1 LFFEE
6 VEEVESSNSHV
17 VGELRLDEMPLI
29 SGVDSLVP
37 RSPPLEVSLFHVI
50 FNLNKILVATHFN
63 KGKYGKLAS
72 CIVILKPRLKKSLKR
87 CVSNSMCIF
96 GP

>member
-1 LFFEE
+1 M
-6 VEEVESSNSHV
+6 ESSNSHV

-50 FNLNKILVATHFN
+50 FNLNKIGGHTLQ
-63 KGKYGKLAS
+63 
-72 CIVILKPRLKKSLKR
+72 
-87 CVSNSMCIF
+87 
-96 GP
+96 